1 MAKRDTTQRAF
12 LLLLVVVV
20 SAAFLWMI
28 RSFLVPL
35 VLAATF
41 ASLAYPLQARLERLC
56 RGRKGLAATL
66 TLLAVVVVVGLPLAA
81 FGAMLIGQAVK
92 VAAAAGPWLQQTFAE
107 RVDHIEKLRHL
118 PGYGLLRPY
127 WTDIL
132 ARVGNLG
139 AALGGLAFARLS
151 DLTAGTLTFFL
162 DSVIVLY
169 AMFFF
174 LAGGPAILRRILY
187 LMPLSHED
195 ELHLLTRF
203 RTMARATVKGIFVIG
218 TVQGAATGLALAAAG
233 VPSALLWGS
242 VAAAA
247 SLIPTVGT
255 ALVWG
260 PAVIYLLVTG
270 KVVAGALVALW
281 CAVVVGGADN
291 VLRPV
296 LVGKDTDVHELL
308 VLLSTLGGLMLFGLS
323 GLLLG
328 PVLAVMFLAV
338 WDIYGAAFKD
348 VLPGV
353 GKL

>member
-12 LLLLVVVV
+12 LLFLVVVV

-35 VLAATF
+35 LLAATF

-66 TLLAVVVVVGLPLAA
+66 TLLTVVVIGGLPLAA

-107 RVDHIEKLRHL
+107 RADHIGRLQHL
-118 PGYGLLRPY
+118 PGYDLLRPY
-127 WTDIL
+127 WSEIL
-132 ARVGNLG
+132 ARAGSLG
-139 AALGGLAFARLS
+139 AALGSLAFSRLS
-151 DLTAGTLTFFL
+151 ELTAGTLGVFL
-162 DSVIVLY
+162 DLITILY

-174 LAGGPAILRRILY
+174 LVGGPDILRRVLY
-187 LMPLSHED
+187 LMPLSHAD
-195 ELHLLTRF
+195 ESHLLARF
-203 RTMARATVKGIFVIG
+203 RSMARATVKGTLVIG
-218 TVQGAATGLALAAAG
+218 AVQGTATGLALAAAG
-233 VPSALLWGS
+233 VPSALFWGS
-242 VAAAA
+242 VTALA

-260 PAVIYLLVTG
+260 PAVLYLLAQGEVLSG
-270 KVVAGALVALW
+270 VLVALW
-281 CAVVVGGADN
+281 CALVVGGADN

-296 LVGKDTDVHELL
+296 LVGKETQVHELL
-308 VLLSTLGGLMLFGLS
+308 VLLSTLGGMMLFGLS

-328 PVLAVMFLAV
+328 PVLAVLFLTV
-338 WDIYGAAFKD
+338 WDIYGEAFKD

>member
-12 LLLLVVVV
+12 LLFLVVVV

-35 VLAATF
+35 LLAATF
-41 ASLAYPLQARLERLC
+41 ASLAYPLQARLERRF
-56 RGRKGLAATL
+56 RGRKGLAATF
-66 TLLAVVVVVGLPLAA
+66 TLLTAVVVVGLPLAT

-92 VAAAAGPWLQQTFAE
+92 VAAAAGPWLQQTFAQRADHLE
-107 RVDHIEKLRHL
+107 RLQHL
-118 PGYGLLRPY
+118 PGYEPLRPY
-127 WTDIL
+127 WADIL
-132 ARVGNLG
+132 ARAGTLG
-139 AALGGLAFARLS
+139 AALGALAFSRLS
-151 DLTAGTLTFFL
+151 DLTAGTLSFFL
-162 DSVIVLY
+162 DFVIVLY

-174 LAGGPAILRRILY
+174 LAGGPEILRRILY

-195 ELHLLTRF
+195 EIHLLARF
-203 RTMARATVKGIFVIG
+203 RSMARATVKGTLVIG
-218 TVQGAATGLALAAAG
+218 AVQGLATGLALAAAG
-233 VPSALLWGS
+233 VPSALFWGS
-242 VAAAA
+242 VTALA

-260 PAVIYLLVTG
+260 PAVLYLLAQG
-270 KVVAGALVALW
+270 EILSGALVALW
-281 CAVVVGGADN
+281 CAVVVGGVDN

-296 LVGKDTDVHELL
+296 LVGSETQVHELL
-308 VLLSTLGGLMLFGLS
+308 ILLSTLGGLMLFGLS

-348 VLPGV
+348 VLPSV